1 MEKVRRHTLVFL
13 DFYIFPA
20 LISVVSPDPEELK
33 FDVCIQLES
42 PFDSLAGSGD
52 ESHIVTTQDYIPHI
66 GFYCLWFL
74 KRH

>member
-42 PFDSLAGSGD
+42 PFDSLHEIQCYKIFVIFS
-52 ESHIVTTQDYIPHI
+52 
-66 GFYCLWFL
+66 FL
-74 KRH
+74 LLNLVVFNDPT